1 MDVKLPKSRIYNP
14 ISITNFYGVNYIS
27 LRIYQHKKNKKFDLP
42 LSDERIDVDIN
53 TEVDWIVAEM
63 FFKYRM

>member
-27 LRIYQHKKNKKFDLP
+27 SGYINIRKTKNLIYRF
-42 LSDERIDVDIN
+42 
-53 TEVDWIVAEM
+53 
-63 FFKYRM
+63 